1 MEQLRIERLE
11 PAQYEL
17 LQRFYRTQ
25 RSAMRIKD
33 AEQVWVVRDAQI
45 CGGLCLRQ
53 VAEGHWLS
61 GLLVDADRR
70 QRGIAGQLLAKVRA
84 DVEGP
89 LWLFCA
95 PALGNFYR
103 THGFHDCQTLPPALA
118 SRLARYTRSKS
129 LLALCNAGKSP
140 C

>member
-33 AEQVWVVRDAQI
+33 AEQVWVVRAAQI
-45 CGGLCLRQ
+45 CGGLCLRR
-53 VAEGHWLS
+53 VADGHWLT
-61 GLLVDADRR
+61 GLLVAGDRR
-70 QRGIAGQLLAKVRA
+70 RSGIASRLLTKVRA

-89 LWLFCA
+89 LWLFCE
-95 PALGNFYR
+95 PALGDFYR
-103 THGFHDCQTLPPALA
+103 ARGFRDCADLPASLA
-118 SRLARYTRSKS
+118 SCLARFTRSKP
-129 LLALCNAGKSP
+129 LLALCDAGPEP